1 MQGAWLDL
9 CASELIGWEVH
20 VRVHQRHEL
29 LVARVTQ
36 LAGLGQLPSCAGPGH
51 KRNARHGLNQL
62 GCGRCKVAHPMQQV
76 QEQGVSGRCW
86 QV

>member
-9 CASELIGWEVH
+9 RAPELIGRKVH

-36 LAGLGQLPSCAGPGH
+36 LAGLGQLPGGAGPGH
-51 KRNARHGLNQL
+51 KGDARQRLNQL
-62 GCGRCKVAHPMQQV
+62 GCSRCQIAHPMQQV
-76 QEQGVSGRCW
+76 QEQGISGRCW

>member
-9 CASELIGWEVH
+9 CAPECTGGKVH

-36 LAGLGQLPSCAGPGH
+36 LAGLGQLPGGAGPGH
-51 KRNARHGLNQL
+51 EGNARQLLNQL
-62 GCGRCKVAHPMQQV
+62 GCACCQIADTMQQV
-76 QEQGVSGRCW
+76 QEQGIPGRCW